1 MTYSSGIGSM
11 PGGSLGAELDNARSF
26 DEAQRVVMGETS
38 IPHLVEL
45 PGRGAIASMIG
56 RTLGLMTDLGFDLQP
71 AGWRLSSRGVD
82 QRRAASLVAQDLDV
96 VSQIEVTGFFKI
108 QITGPWT
115 LAAGVEKP
123 KGDRI
128 LSDVGARRDLA
139 QALAAAAATHI
150 ADVRRRLPNATLLV
164 QIDEPALPAVMSG
177 QVPTASGFHRHRS
190 VDAPLA
196 SAGLEPILAAVAE
209 AGGVPIVHCC
219 ASDVPVELLRG
230 AGAKGVSFDLGILAA
245 SAYDQIAVSLE
256 AGDWVFLGVVP
267 STDSV
272 LDAKA
277 VTARAMRFFDMVGLA
292 PTPTTVLTP
301 TCGLAGATPEYARR
315 ALELAAAA
323 ASSCS

>member
-1 MTYSSGIGSM
+1 M
-11 PGGSLGAELDNARSF
+11 A
-26 DEAQRVVMGETS
+26 
-38 IPHLVEL
+38 
-45 PGRGAIASMIG
+45 
-56 RTLGLMTDLGFDLQP
+56 
-71 AGWRLSSRGVD
+71 
-82 QRRAASLVAQDLDV
+82 
-96 VSQIEVTGFFKI
+96 
-108 QITGPWT
+108 
-115 LAAGVEKP
+115 
-123 KGDRI
+123 
-128 LSDVGARRDLA
+128 
-139 QALAAAAATHI
+139 
-150 ADVRRRLPNATLLV
+150 
-164 QIDEPALPAVMSG
+164 G

-196 SAGLEPILAAVAE
+196 SAGLEPVLAAVAD
-209 AGGVPIVHCC
+209 AGGVPIAHCC

-230 AGAKGVSFDLGILAA
+230 AGAQGVSFDLGIVAA